1 MNEGTCVKIENA
13 IESNIYLI
21 DVMLFNESINN
32 SNGNILITDSRDVTF
47 ELKNKGY
54 NKSYPIVNY
63 VIDER
68 QQNTIKKS
76 GIKTVYLYENEN
88 INEISLYCVNQGFR
102 VYILKDVN
110 GKSIVRM
117 TSKELDRFCTK
128 SISYYKYWLTKLMG
142 KYDISSHSEIL
153 ESHISDLFFKLNFN
167 SIDNEQFDQFLGQDI
182 FTLQDNEYNPLLYHL
197 IKKCMIFTLQNRNS

>member
-1 MNEGTCVKIENA
+1 MVTECCVKIENA

-21 DVMLFNESINN
+21 DVMLFNESVNN

-63 VIDER
+63 TIDER
-68 QQNTIKKS
+68 QQNIIKKS
-76 GIKTVYLYENEN
+76 GIKSVYLYENEN
-88 INEISLYCVNQGFR
+88 INDISLFFVNQGFK
-102 VYILKDVN
+102 VHILKDVN
-110 GKSIVRM
+110 SKNIIKMS
-117 TSKELDRFCTK
+117 SKEIDRFFNK
-128 SISYYKYWLTKLMG
+128 SISYYKYWISKLNE

-167 SIDNEQFDQFLGQDI
+167 TIDNEQFDIFLGQDI
-182 FTLQDNEYNPLLYHL
+182 FTLQDNNYNPLLYDL
-197 IKKCMIFTLQNRNS
+197 IKKCMIYTLQNRSN